1 MPGLRRIMKK
11 IFYFMML
18 KGLSINALWRGHS
31 LRPLFTRVVSLGLCG
46 ILLTTMLIITG
57 TASASAIVITEEQAE
72 YNLGKELEVLHD
84 EEGRINIQSAMAET
98 QWQQSQQ
105 DSISLGLNADNWWFR
120 FDATSTASKQQLL
133 LIELAYSSLD
143 YINVYLVDQGQ
154 IIQHFDM
161 GDHYPF
167 HQRPIDHHNFVLP
180 IEWPAEKTLSVYLH
194 VRTSGVVQLPLT
206 LWRPAAFSAADQL
219 RQISFGIY
227 FGAML
232 IMMVYNLFMYFGLRD
247 RSFIHYVGFVASIAL
262 FVASLTGYSYQY
274 LWPNSPKWN
283 GQSIGFFL
291 SLAVLFATLFTYRF
305 LKSDDRERVPF
316 VRYGIVATYVL
327 SIVMI
332 ISSLTAP
339 YTKMLVFVIGGS
351 VFACV
356 GALAIGIY
364 GWLAKESAARHYL
377 LAWSSLFIG
386 GIILAA
392 NKFSYIPKNGF
403 TDNAVQV
410 GSSMLVA
417 LLSFAIAH
425 RINEEK
431 RNRFEAQLETLN
443 HERAARAA
451 KEEAL
456 SAQRQAN
463 RELETKVHDRTEA
476 LREANNILK
485 ELSATDDLTGLKNR
499 RSFDEH
505 SNQEYVRCFR
515 YQHPISLIFID
526 IDHFKKFN
534 DTYGHL
540 VGDEALRT
548 VASILSKIEMR
559 ESDIVAR
566 YGGEEF
572 CVLLPETELTGALT
586 VAERIR
592 TNICDEPFMVNGER
606 IPLTASLGV
615 SCHTPTS
622 PELVTE
628 LVSSADQALYNAKDN
643 GRNRVESLRSNE
655 SPAETLRTE
664 D

>member
-1 MPGLRRIMKK
+1 MMKK
-11 IFYFMML
+11 IFDIIML
-18 KGLSINALWRGHS
+18 KSRFSNVAIRHRATRPAILHAVSATFITFVLTVTSALAGIAHGG
-31 LRPLFTRVVSLGLCG
+31 TVVVTDAQS
-46 ILLTTMLIITG
+46 
-57 TASASAIVITEEQAE
+57 E
-72 YNLGKELEVLHD
+72 YNLGTELEILHD
-84 EEGRINIQSAMAET
+84 KAGSLSIQSAMAAT
-98 QWQQSQQ
+98 QWKQSKQ
-105 DSISLGLNADNWWFR
+105 DSVSLGLSADNWWFR
-120 FDATSTASKQQLL
+120 FDATSTASKEQLL

-143 YINVYLVDQGQ
+143 YINVYLVDHGK

-180 IEWPAEKTLSVYLH
+180 INWPAEKTLSVYLH

-206 LWRPAAFSAADQL
+206 LWKPAAFSASDQL
-219 RQISFGIY
+219 RQLSFGLY

-247 RSFIHYVGFVASIAL
+247 RSFIHYVGFVACIAL

-291 SLAVLFATLFTYRF
+291 SMAVFFAILFTYRF
-305 LKSDDRERVPF
+305 LKSDNRERPPLI
-316 VRYGIVATYVL
+316 RYGIASNYIL

-332 ISSLTAP
+332 VSSLTAP

-356 GALAIGIY
+356 GALLVGIH
-364 GWLAKESAARHYL
+364 GWMAKESAARHYL
-377 LAWSSLFIG
+377 LAWSSLFIS
-386 GIILAA
+386 GIILAG

-403 TDNAVQV
+403 TDNAVQI

-456 SAQRQAN
+456 NAQRLAN
-463 RELETKVHDRTEA
+463 KELEIKVQDRTEA
-476 LREANNILK
+476 LREANNILQ
-485 ELSATDDLTGLKNR
+485 EMSSTDDLTGLKNR
-499 RSFDEH
+499 RYFDEN

-540 VGDEALRT
+540 IGDEALRT
-548 VASILSKIEMR
+548 VASLLAQADMR
-559 ESDIVAR
+559 DSDIVAR

-572 CVLLPETELTGALT
+572 CVLLPETELDGALA
-586 VAERIR
+586 VAERICASIA
-592 TNICDEPFMVNGER
+592 NEPFMVNGQR
-606 IPLTASLGV
+606 IPITASLGV
-615 SCHTPTS
+615 TSHIPTS
-622 PELVTE
+622 PEYVTHLVQT
-628 LVSSADQALYNAKDN
+628 ADQALYNAKGN
-643 GRNRVESLRSNE
+643 GRNRVESLLDD
-655 SPAETLRTE
+655 ETSSAKSRAN

>member
-1 MPGLRRIMKK
+1 MINFFD
-11 IFYFMML
+11 IMML
-18 KGLSINALWRGHS
+18 KDQLRKAAMQRSAAKPVITRTLLSVLTTIMLTVLPTLTSIAYAGTVIVNDTQSEYS
-31 LRPLFTRVVSLGLCG
+31 LGRELEIIHDKDGSVTIESAMTATQWQPSMQDSVSLGL
-46 ILLTTMLIITG
+46 
-57 TASASAIVITEEQAE
+57 SS
-72 YNLGKELEVLHD
+72 
-84 EEGRINIQSAMAET
+84 
-98 QWQQSQQ
+98 
-105 DSISLGLNADNWWFR
+105 DNWWFR
-120 FDATSTASKQQLL
+120 FDATSTAPKEQLL
-133 LIELAYSSLD
+133 LIELAYTSLD
-143 YINVYLVDQGQ
+143 YINVYLVDNGE
-154 IIQHFDM
+154 IVQHFDM

-206 LWRPAAFSAADQL
+206 LWKPAAFSASDQI
-219 RQISFGIY
+219 RQMSFGLY

-232 IMMVYNLFMYFGLRD
+232 IMILYNLFMYFGLRD
-247 RSFIHYVGFVASIAL
+247 RSYIHYVGFVACIAL

-291 SLAVLFATLFTYRF
+291 SAAVLCATLFTYRF
-305 LKSDDRERVPF
+305 LKADNRERTPF
-316 VRYGIVATYVL
+316 IRHGIAGTYVL
-327 SIVMI
+327 SILMI
-332 ISSLTAP
+332 VSSLTLP
-339 YTKMLVFVIGGS
+339 YTQMLILVIGGA
-351 VFACV
+351 VFACF
-356 GALAIGIY
+356 GALIVGIH
-364 GWLAKESAARHYL
+364 GWLAKETAAKHYL
-377 LAWSSLFIG
+377 LAWSSLFVS

-425 RINEEK
+425 RLNEEK
-431 RNRFEAQLETLN
+431 RHRFEAQLEILN

-456 SAQRQAN
+456 NAQRQAN
-463 RELETKVHDRTEA
+463 RELEIKVHDRTEE
-476 LREANNILK
+476 LREANNILQ
-485 ELSATDDLTGLKNR
+485 EMSSTDVLTGLKNR
-499 RSFDEH
+499 RFFDEH

-540 VGDEALRT
+540 IGDEALRT
-548 VASILSKIEMR
+548 VAALLAKAQMR
-559 ESDIVAR
+559 DSDIVAR

-572 CVLLPETELTGALT
+572 CILLPETDLDGALAA
-586 VAERIR
+586 AERVCASIAS
-592 TNICDEPFMVNGER
+592 EPFMVNGKR

-615 SCHTPTS
+615 FSHIPTS
-622 PELVTE
+622 PEDVTQLVQ
-628 LVSSADQALYNAKDN
+628 SADQALYNAKGN
-643 GRNRVESLRSNE
+643 GRNRVESLLDEPKAREKSRIN
-655 SPAETLRTE
+655 

>member
-1 MPGLRRIMKK
+1 
-11 IFYFMML
+11 ML
-18 KGLSINALWRGHS
+18 
-31 LRPLFTRVVSLGLCG
+31 
-46 ILLTTMLIITG
+46 
-57 TASASAIVITEEQAE
+57 
-72 YNLGKELEVLHD
+72 YN
-84 EEGRINIQSAMAET
+84 
-98 QWQQSQQ
+98 
-105 DSISLGLNADNWWFR
+105 
-120 FDATSTASKQQLL
+120 
-133 LIELAYSSLD
+133 
-143 YINVYLVDQGQ
+143 INVYLVDQGQ

-356 GALAIGIY
+356 GALAIRIY

-377 LAWSSLFIG
+377 LAWS
-386 GIILAA
+386 
-392 NKFSYIPKNGF
+392 
-403 TDNAVQV
+403 
-410 GSSMLVA
+410 
-417 LLSFAIAH
+417 
-425 RINEEK
+425 
-431 RNRFEAQLETLN
+431 
-443 HERAARAA
+443 
-451 KEEAL
+451 
-456 SAQRQAN
+456 
-463 RELETKVHDRTEA
+463 
-476 LREANNILK
+476 
-485 ELSATDDLTGLKNR
+485 
-499 RSFDEH
+499 
-505 SNQEYVRCFR
+505 
-515 YQHPISLIFID
+515 
-526 IDHFKKFN
+526 
-534 DTYGHL
+534 
-540 VGDEALRT
+540 
-548 VASILSKIEMR
+548 
-559 ESDIVAR
+559 
-566 YGGEEF
+566 
-572 CVLLPETELTGALT
+572 
-586 VAERIR
+586 
-592 TNICDEPFMVNGER
+592 
-606 IPLTASLGV
+606 
-615 SCHTPTS
+615 
-622 PELVTE
+622 
-628 LVSSADQALYNAKDN
+628 
-643 GRNRVESLRSNE
+643 
-655 SPAETLRTE
+655 
-664 D
+664 